1 MRIPKINT
9 NSYAGK
15 WIGASLLIGAAVPF
29 VLWLITGRVF
39 WVPVIIGSVSLLAFL
54 VVFMIEMSQD
64 SARVPYYEK
73 NLREKIAYD
82 PETQYAVIRSSIC
95 TGEKVAGFKNRKNG
109 QFTEV
114 MVIRT
119 PEDEERFKMIFELD
133 TVKTEY

>member
-1 MRIPKINT
+1 MRIPKINS
-9 NSYAGK
+9 NGYAGI
-15 WIGASLLIGAAVPF
+15 WIGASLLVGAAVPF

-95 TGEKVAGFKNRKNG
+95 TGEKVAGFKNKKNG

-119 PEDEERFKMIFELD
+119 PEDEARFRKIFELD